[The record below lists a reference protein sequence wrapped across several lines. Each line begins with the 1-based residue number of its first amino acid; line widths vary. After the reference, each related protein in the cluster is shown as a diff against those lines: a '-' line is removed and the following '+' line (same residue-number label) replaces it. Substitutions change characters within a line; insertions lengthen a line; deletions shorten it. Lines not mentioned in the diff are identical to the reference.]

1 MLDMHLTFLEPSKE
15 LNNSLQ
21 TELPK
26 LHQNFDVS
34 INKRYMPAGGTDLW
48 SQDPEFR
55 GKVACICAMIKCV
68 FRERAVKCL
77 YRSNKTYLDLGPAP
91 AGCF

>member
-1 MLDMHLTFLEPSKE
+1 MLDMHLPFLEPSKE

-34 INKRYMPAGGTDLW
+34 INKRYMPAGGTDL
-48 SQDPEFR
+48 
-55 GKVACICAMIKCV
+55 
-68 FRERAVKCL
+68 
-77 YRSNKTYLDLGPAP
+77 
-91 AGCF
+91 